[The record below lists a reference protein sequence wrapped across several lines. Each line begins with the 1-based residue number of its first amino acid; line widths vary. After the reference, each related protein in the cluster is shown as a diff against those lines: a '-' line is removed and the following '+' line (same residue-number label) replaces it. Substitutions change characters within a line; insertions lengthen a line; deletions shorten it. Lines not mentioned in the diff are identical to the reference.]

1 MKTEKLKQGINYS
14 TSKKNYT
21 KSRMYE
27 FDFSTDIM
35 VEEKQADG
43 TIDQTIL
50 RYVLNEKEKAYF
62 SEEYLPAGMKK
73 EGIKKPDI
81 TAIIENPVN
90 KKLKWFIYD
99 MKDTLKST
107 KVAMKLCSQWH
118 EGIEH
123 IGKEYLETKAEYQ
136 IEDSVGAVT
145 RCLDVKR
152 LQDDVEGYKKK
163 IGNSENESK
172 RLLTARKSLQNETGY
187 RERIRCGQNII
198 DGIFDDYDED
208 SGEKKQYKI
217 HYIELAKESD
227 VLYRAYMDIKI

>member
-21 KSRMYE
+21 KSKMYE

-35 VEEKQADG
+35 VEEDQDDG
-43 TIDQTIL
+43 TTDQTIL
-50 RYVLNEKEKAYF
+50 QYIVNEKEKAYF

-73 EGIKKPDI
+73 EGVKKPDI

-99 MKDTLKST
+99 MKDTVKST
-107 KVAMKLCSQWH
+107 KVAMKLWSQWH
-118 EGIEH
+118 QGIEH
-123 IGKEYLETKAEYQ
+123 ISKDYLDTKTEYQ
-136 IEDSVGAVT
+136 IEDSVGVVT
-145 RCLDVKR
+145 RCLNVKR
-152 LQDDVEGYKKK
+152 LQEDVERYQQR
-163 IGNSENESK
+163 ISNSENESK